1 MIKKQQLTK
10 TQFHQAVNVVW
21 WHSRHQERI
30 TCCTRIKRTMLIT
43 PASFFRAGVVC
54 VVRYLLSACP
64 ESVNDLDYG
73 SRTPLHY
80 AAAQGWVEVAT
91 HLLQNGAEVDYR

>member
-1 MIKKQQLTK
+1 MQ
-10 TQFHQAVNVVW
+10 
-21 WHSRHQERI
+21 
-30 TCCTRIKRTMLIT
+30 
-43 PASFFRAGVVC
+43 PASIVHGATASHVIRLYLQCGMTSGTFSGRSGVVC
-54 VVRYLLSACP
+54 VVRALLSACP

-73 SRTPLHY
+73 SRTPLHL